1 MSNSCSENLP
11 MRDNDSYRVNSS
23 MDQNDR
29 QCLSIPRQAE
39 TDSQVIQLWLHGRS
53 QHTQRAYQKDVQDF
67 LDSVSKPLHQ
77 ITLGDLQQ
85 YSDRL
90 QSKEMAPASCRRK
103 LAAIKSMFGFIHRV
117 GYLVFDVGKPLRIP
131 ACKDKLAERILT
143 EEEVHAVIDSVKN
156 KRDRLIIKTLYYT
169 AIRVSELASL
179 KWKDLQTRNEGGQLT
194 ILCKGGKT
202 NTVLIPAD
210 LWIELHTLPSS
221 VSDDNPVFMSRNGK
235 HLHPG
240 HVRRIVKNLALEII
254 GKGAT
259 PHYYRHSAAS
269 HAIANGCPLN
279 LIQTQLNHSSLA
291 VTGKYLHS
299 MPSIGMAK
307 YLK

>member
-11 MRDNDSYRVNSS
+11 MSDNRSYRVNPS
-23 MDQNDR
+23 MDQTDR

-90 QSKEMAPASCRRK
+90 QSKSMAPASCRRK
-103 LAAIKSMFGFIHRV
+103 LAAIKSMFGFAHRI

-143 EEEVHAVIDSVKN
+143 EEDVHAVIDSVEN
-156 KRDRLIIKTLYYT
+156 KRNRLIIKTLYYT

-179 KWKDLQTRNEGGQLT
+179 KWKDLQARNEGGQLT

-210 LWIELHTLPSS
+210 LWNELQTLPSS
-221 VSDDNPVFMSRNGK
+221 VSDDNPVFMSRNNK

-240 HVRRIVKNLALEII
+240 HIRKVVKRIALKAI

-259 PHYYRHSAAS
+259 PHYYRHTAAS
-269 HAIANGCPLN
+269 LAIANGCPLN
-279 LIQTQLNHSSLA
+279 LIQVQLNHSSLA
-291 VTGKYLHS
+291 VTGKYLHA
-299 MPSIGMAK
+299 MPSEGIAK

>member
-1 MSNSCSENLP
+1 
-11 MRDNDSYRVNSS
+11 MRDNSSYRVNSS
-23 MDQNDR
+23 MEQAGL
-29 QCLSIPRQAE
+29 QCPSIPRQAE

-53 QHTQRAYQKDVQDF
+53 PHTQRAYFKDVQDF
-67 LDSVSKPLHQ
+67 LANVSKPLHQ
-77 ITLGDLQQ
+77 ITLGNLQQ
-85 YSDRL
+85 YSDYL
-90 QSKEMAPASCRRK
+90 HSKEMAPASCRRK
-103 LAAIKSMFGFIHRV
+103 IAAIKSMFGFAHRI

-143 EEEVHAVIDSVKN
+143 EDEVHAVINSVRN
-156 KRDRLIIKTLYYT
+156 KRNRLIIQTLYFT
-169 AIRVSELASL
+169 AVRVSELASL
-179 KWKDLQTRNEGGQLT
+179 KWKDLQARNEGGQLT
-194 ILCKGGKT
+194 ILGKGGKT
-202 NTVLIPAD
+202 NTVLIPVD
-210 LWIELHTLPSS
+210 LWNELLTLPSS
-221 VSDDNPVFMSRNGK
+221 VSEDNPVFMSRNGK

-240 HVRRIVKNLALEII
+240 HIRRIVKKIAMKAI

-269 HAIANGCPLN
+269 HAISNGCPLN

-299 MPSIGMAK
+299 MPSIGIAK

>member
-11 MRDNDSYRVNSS
+11 MSDNTSYRVNSS
-23 MDQNDR
+23 MDQIDR
-29 QCLSIPRQAE
+29 QYPSIPRQAE
-39 TDSQVIQLWLHGRS
+39 TDSQVIQLWIHGRS
-53 QHTQRAYQKDVQDF
+53 PHTQRAYQKDVQDF
-67 LDSVSKPLHQ
+67 LDTVPKPLHQ

-85 YSDRL
+85 YADQL
-90 QSKEMAPASCRRK
+90 QSKKLSPASCRRK
-103 LAAIKSMFGFIHRV
+103 LAAIKSAFSFAHRI
-117 GYLVFDVGKPLRIP
+117 GYLNFDVGKPLRIP

-143 EEEVHAVIDSVKN
+143 ENEVHAVIDSVEN

-179 KWKDLQTRNEGGQLT
+179 KWKDLQARNKGGQMTMLA
-194 ILCKGGKT
+194 KGGKT
-202 NTVLIPAD
+202 HTVLVPID
-210 LWIELHTLPSS
+210 LWNELLTLPSS
-221 VSDDNPVFMSRNGK
+221 ASEDNPVFMSRNKK

-240 HVRRIVKNLALEII
+240 HIRKVVKQIAMKAI

-259 PHYYRHSAAS
+259 PHYYRHTAAS
-269 HAIANGCPLN
+269 LAIINGCPLN
-279 LIQTQLNHSSLA
+279 LIQAQLNHSSLA

-299 MPSIGMAK
+299 LPSIGIAK

>member
-1 MSNSCSENLP
+1 
-11 MRDNDSYRVNSS
+11 
-23 MDQNDR
+23 
-29 QCLSIPRQAE
+29 
-39 TDSQVIQLWLHGRS
+39 
-53 QHTQRAYQKDVQDF
+53 
-67 LDSVSKPLHQ
+67 
-77 ITLGDLQQ
+77 LGNLQQ
-85 YSDRL
+85 YSDYL
-90 QSKEMAPASCRRK
+90 HSKEMAPASCRRR
-103 LAAIKSMFGFIHRV
+103 LAAIKSLFSFAHRI

-143 EEEVHAVIDSVKN
+143 EAEVHAVINSVRN
-156 KRDRLIIKTLYYT
+156 KRNRLIIQTLYFT
-169 AIRVSELASL
+169 AVRVSELASL
-179 KWKDLQTRNEGGQLT
+179 KWKDLQARNEGGQLT
-194 ILCKGGKT
+194 ILGKGGKT

-210 LWIELHTLPSS
+210 LWNELLTLPSS
-221 VSDDNPVFMSRNGK
+221 VSEDNPVFMSRNGK

-240 HVRRIVKNLALEII
+240 HVRRVVKNLALKII

-291 VTGKYLHS
+291 VTGKYLHAR
-299 MPSIGMAK
+299 PTESISK